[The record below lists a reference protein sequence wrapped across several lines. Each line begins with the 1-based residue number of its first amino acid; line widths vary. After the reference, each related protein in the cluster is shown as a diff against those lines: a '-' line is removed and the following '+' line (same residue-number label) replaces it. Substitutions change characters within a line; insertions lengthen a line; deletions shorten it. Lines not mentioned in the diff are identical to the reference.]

1 MPLDNAARQPART
14 GYAVVQR
21 IEDDDSSGVV
31 VECVRHDED
40 DFDASPDGGSPLMAR
55 WGREL
60 RVVVRLGWLNSV
72 GLMLNFLPGF
82 FMLMF
87 LRTPDDLAGA
97 GMGLMFGNISG
108 ISLVEGFSSGLTPL
122 ASQAHGARNPRR
134 VGDLLQRQL
143 TMHLVMICLPVAVMW
158 CVLRVGAALCVDV
171 RMGAC
176 VWACAGVCLC
186 CAVC

>member
-1 MPLDNAARQPART
+1 
-14 GYAVVQR
+14 
-21 IEDDDSSGVV
+21 
-31 VECVRHDED
+31 
-40 DFDASPDGGSPLMAR
+40 
-55 WGREL
+55 
-60 RVVVRLGWLNSV
+60 VVVRQGWLNSV
-72 GLMLNFLPGF
+72 GLVLMFLPGF

-143 TMHLVMICLPVAVMW
+143 TMHLIMICIPVALMW
-158 CVLRVGAALCVDV
+158 YDDVRAVSAEALCLLCLLCLFATVAAARFRV
-171 RMGAC
+171 R
-176 VWACAGVCLC
+176 
-186 CAVC
+186 